1 MFRNKLIPAYFL
13 LVGLPLLLLFTV
25 LKTGAG
31 LTAPVAAMRTGV
43 AASAPPAAMNLFLL
57 VLQVTAVLLASR
69 LVGML
74 FKKIKQPQ
82 VIGEMVAGIL
92 LGPSLLGW
100 AAPSLSNFLFPA
112 ASLGYLNALSQI
124 GLVFFM
130 FLVGVSLNPGELRKH
145 GHAAV
150 LTSHASI
157 VTPFCMGSALAL
169 FLYPRLSTAGVSFM
183 SFALFMGSAMSITA
197 FPVLARILTERNLL
211 RSRMGT
217 LAISC
222 AAVDDVTGWCVLA
235 YIVVL
240 VRSGNSSTP
249 LWLTVGGALAYILIM
264 LAGVK
269 RVLPRFEASFRK
281 HGRLTENALSLMIVL
296 ALISALT
303 TERLGIHS
311 LFGAFFM
318 GAIMPKSADFIEAV
332 RNKLESLTVVALLP
346 LFFAFSGLR
355 TSVGM
360 VHGQLWIY
368 TLLVIAT
375 AIAGKFGGSMF
386 AARMAGVSWRDATSL
401 GILMNT
407 RGLMELVALN
417 IGLDIGV
424 ISPTVFTIMVL
435 MALVTTLM
443 TSPLLEWVYPAS
455 LMLVGDEDGDASQI
469 AASQV
474 A

>member
-1 MFRNKLIPAYFL
+1 
-13 LVGLPLLLLFTV
+13 
-25 LKTGAG
+25 
-31 LTAPVAAMRTGV
+31 
-43 AASAPPAAMNLFLL
+43 
-57 VLQVTAVLLASR
+57 
-69 LVGML
+69 
-74 FKKIKQPQ
+74 
-82 VIGEMVAGIL
+82 MVAGIL

-100 AAPSLSNFLFPA
+100 AAPWVSGVVFPA

-130 FLVGVSLNPGELRKH
+130 FLVGVGLNPRALREH

-157 VTPFCMGSALAL
+157 VTPFCLGAGLAL
-169 FLYPRLSTAGVSFM
+169 LLYPRLATAGISFT

-217 LAISC
+217 LSISC
-222 AAVDDVTGWCVLA
+222 AAVDDITGWCILA

-240 VRSGNSSTP
+240 VRSESSATS
-249 LWLTVGGALAYILIM
+249 LWVTIGGALVYVAVM
-264 LAGVK
+264 LGGVT
-269 RVLPRFEASFRK
+269 RLLRRFDTSFRRQ
-281 HGRLTENALSLMIVL
+281 GGVTDNAVSFMLVL
-296 ALISALT
+296 ALISALI

-318 GAIMPKSADFIEAV
+318 GAIMPKRDDFIKAV
-332 RNKLESLTVVALLP
+332 LNKLESLTVVALLP

-355 TSVGM
+355 TNVGM
-360 VHGQLWIY
+360 VHGELWLY

-375 AIAGKFGGSMF
+375 AIAGKFGGSTL
-386 AARMAGVSWRDATSL
+386 AARMAGVPWRDATAL

-424 ISPTVFTIMVL
+424 ISQQVFTIMVL
-435 MALVTTLM
+435 MALVTTFM
-443 TSPLLEWVYPAS
+443 TSPLLEWVYPAR
-455 LMLVGDEDGDASQI
+455 LMLVEEDVTATR
-469 AASQV
+469 
-474 A
+474 

>member
-1 MFRNKLIPAYFL
+1 MFRNRLIRAYIL
-13 LVGLPLLLLFTV
+13 LVGLPLLLLVGV
-25 LKTGAG
+25 LKSGAG
-31 LTAPVAAMRTGV
+31 LAGPVAAVRARM
-43 AASAPPAAMNLFLL
+43 AAGSPPAPMNLFLL
-57 VLQVTAVLLASR
+57 VLQVAVVLLASR

-100 AAPSLSNFLFPA
+100 TAPGFSKFLFPV
-112 ASLGYLNALSQI
+112 ASLGYFNALSQI

-150 LTSHASI
+150 LTSHVSI
-157 VTPFCMGSALAL
+157 ITPFFLGSALAL
-169 FLYPRLSTAGVSFM
+169 FLYPRLSTPGVTFV

-222 AAVDDVTGWCVLA
+222 AAVDDVTGWCILA

-240 VRSGNSSTP
+240 IRSGSSSTP
-249 LWLTVGGALAYILIM
+249 LWVTVGGVVAYIVVM
-264 LAGVK
+264 FGGVK
-269 RVLPRFEASFRK
+269 RLLPRFEASFRK
-281 HGRLTENALSLMIVL
+281 HGRVSENALSLMIVL
-296 ALISALT
+296 ALMSALT
-303 TERLGIHS
+303 TEWIGIHS

-318 GAIMPKSADFIEAV
+318 GAIMPKSTDFIEAV
-332 RNKLESLTVVALLP
+332 RSKLESLTVVALLP

-355 TSVGM
+355 TSIGM

-368 TLLVIAT
+368 TLLVIVI

-386 AARMAGVSWRDATSL
+386 AARMAGVGWRDATSL

-407 RGLMELVALN
+407 RGLVELVALN

-435 MALVTTLM
+435 MALVTTFM
-443 TSPLLEWVYPAS
+443 TTPLLEWVYPTRLLRAQ
-455 LMLVGDEDGDASQI
+455 MDAVHKN
-469 AASQV
+469 V

>member
-1 MFRNKLIPAYFL
+1 MFRNKLISAYFL

-31 LTAPVAAMRTGV
+31 LTAPVAAMQTGV
-43 AASAPPAAMNLFLL
+43 AASALPATMNLFLL

-100 AAPSLSNFLFPA
+100 VAPSLSNFLFPA

-130 FLVGVSLNPGELRKH
+130 FLVGVSLDPGELRKH

-217 LAISC
+217 LSISC

-240 VRSGNSSTP
+240 IRSGSSSTP

-368 TLLVIAT
+368 TLVVIAT

>member
-1 MFRNKLIPAYFL
+1 LISGYLL
-13 LVGLPLLLLFTV
+13 LVGLPLVALLIVLRAGANLTPSAAEPFRTAAPTV
-25 LKTGAG
+25 TP
-31 LTAPVAAMRTGV
+31 AP
-43 AASAPPAAMNLFLL
+43 MNLFLL
-57 VLQVTAVLLASR
+57 VLQVAVVLLASR

-74 FKKIKQPQ
+74 FKRIKQPQ

-100 AAPSLSNFLFPA
+100 AAPWVSGVVFPA

-130 FLVGVSLNPGELRKH
+130 FLVGVGLNPRALREH

-157 VTPFCMGSALAL
+157 VTPFCLGAGLAL
-169 FLYPRLSTAGVSFM
+169 LLYPRLATAGISFT

-217 LAISC
+217 LSISC
-222 AAVDDVTGWCVLA
+222 AAVDDITGWCILA

-240 VRSGNSSTP
+240 VRSESSATS
-249 LWLTVGGALAYILIM
+249 LWVTIGGALVYVAVM
-264 LAGVK
+264 LGGVT
-269 RVLPRFEASFRK
+269 RLLRRFDTSFRRQ
-281 HGRLTENALSLMIVL
+281 GGVTDNAVSFMLVL
-296 ALISALT
+296 ALISALI

-318 GAIMPKSADFIEAV
+318 GAIMPKRDDFIKAV
-332 RNKLESLTVVALLP
+332 LNKLESLTVVALLP

-355 TSVGM
+355 TNVGM
-360 VHGQLWIY
+360 VHGELWLY

-375 AIAGKFGGSMF
+375 AIAGKFGGSTL
-386 AARMAGVSWRDATSL
+386 AARMAGVPWRDATAL

-424 ISPTVFTIMVL
+424 ISQQVFTIMVL
-435 MALVTTLM
+435 MALVTTFM
-443 TSPLLEWVYPAS
+443 TSPLLEWVYPAR
-455 LMLVGDEDGDASQI
+455 LMLVEEDVTATR
-469 AASQV
+469 
-474 A
+474 